1 MSQLYDFAQWA
12 GITPATERNPI
23 SLVKVE
29 HATRRRKPRSLTV
42 EEFQRI
48 LNHLKEPLRSIAIV
62 AVSLGLRASE
72 VLGLKWKHV
81 DWLNS
86 RLAVEQRI
94 YRQQVDYTK
103 TRGSSGELNV
113 DASVLQVLKDWWQAS
128 KFHGQEDWIWASPN
142 TARAIT
148 NLLSVVLAQL
158 QQRVNPSRSRPARN
172 AYASAHV
179 PLVAGLGGNTH
190 CGTTKTHAPFRYQD
204 NDERVRGCR

>member
-113 DASVLQVLKDWWQAS
+113 DASVLQVLKDLDMGEPKHSSGDYQSPIRGSGAAS
-128 KFHGQEDWIWASPN
+128 TTRQSEQESARSERIRFGTR
-142 TARAIT
+142 TARGWTRWEHPLRYNKNSCAIPI
-148 NLLSVVLAQL
+148 SG
-158 QQRVNPSRSRPARN
+158 QR
-172 AYASAHV
+172 
-179 PLVAGLGGNTH
+179 
-190 CGTTKTHAPFRYQD
+190 
-204 NDERVRGCR
+204 